1 MTTPSPPAF
10 SRPYA
15 DEATNT
21 IYELLFCDNIALFDP
36 EATASSAYPWN
47 ILFSPAPE
55 AADLQKIV
63 FDETVESRVKL
74 LACAALRKLNQP
86 IEEKELLGVI
96 VEVGLD
102 EGLDVLASYQD
113 GSARYINYTGKMIL
127 WDVPDK
133 GSAEMTAQIF
143 RDSLNIV
150 HRIGPWTE
158 PRRSHPSKGIVRIS
172 FLVSDGLY
180 FGEGPV
186 NVLFNDELAAPALS
200 SCTGMMQYLT
210 EKVEKTQI

>member
-1 MTTPSPPAF
+1 MTTP

-15 DEATNT
+15 DDATNA
-21 IYELLFCDNIALFDP
+21 IYELLFCDQINLYKPDP
-36 EATASSAYPWN
+36 SASAGYPWN
-47 ILFSPAPE
+47 ILFASLPDPIG
-55 AADLQKIV
+55 LQKIV
-63 FDETVESRVKL
+63 FDDQVESRIKL
-74 LACAALRKLNQP
+74 LAYDVMRRHGLP

-96 VEVGLD
+96 VEVGLE

-113 GSARYINYTGKMIL
+113 GTARYINYTGRMIL

-133 GSAEMTAQIF
+133 ESAEITARIF

-158 PRRSHPSKGIVRIS
+158 ARRPHPAAGIVRIS

-186 NVLFNDELAAPALS
+186 NVLFNDALAAPALS
-200 SCTGMMQYLT
+200 SCTAMMQYLT
-210 EKVEKTQI
+210 GKV

>member
-1 MTTPSPPAF
+1 MTIPSSEP

-15 DEATNT
+15 DDATNT
-21 IYELLFCDNIALFDP
+21 IYELLFCDQIQLYKPDAPAMSVYPWSALFTPTPDP
-36 EATASSAYPWN
+36 V
-47 ILFSPAPE
+47 
-55 AADLQKIV
+55 DLEKIV
-63 FDETVESRVKL
+63 FDDQTESRIKL
-74 LACAALRKLNQP
+74 LAYDVMRRHSHP

-96 VEVGLD
+96 VEIGLD

-113 GSARYINYTGKMIL
+113 GTARYINYTGKMIM

-133 GSAEMTAQIF
+133 MSAEITAQLF

-150 HRIGPWTE
+150 HRIGAWTN
-158 PRRSHPSKGIVRIS
+158 PRRPHPSTGTVRIS

-186 NVLFNDELAAPALS
+186 NILFNDALAAPALS
-200 SCTGMMQYLT
+200 SATALIQFLTG
-210 EKVEKTQI
+210 KV